1 MLIFGG
7 FNLEN
12 NVLII
17 KILGKFEISKNNKI
31 LETTNHT
38 TNLLNLLKYFLVN
51 EGKYKSVDM
60 VIEDL
65 YKDKTY
71 EDTKNAVQNMIYR
84 VRKYLKNND
93 IFDEDSIKF
102 IYSNESYKL
111 ITKNVYIDFKDFEEK
126 IKEAEEVKKD
136 ISQKIKK
143 YESAVSMYKGEI
155 LPELLYEDWII
166 PTRNYL
172 SRLFIESVNFLLDYY
187 KKNNMIEKGLGLSEK
202 SINIENYEEE
212 FHIKYMDFLI
222 EKNKIKE
229 AKKHYEYI
237 TTLLYN
243 QFGIRPNE
251 EMQKIYNKIKDN
263 TNSVSVEKNNKIKY
277 LWEESKDKGGFFCTY
292 EEFYP
297 IYILEKRRRERDG
310 GELNPVYVCFDNKK
324 EKDFSDDISSRIKKI
339 FVNSLRKGD
348 VICNMDK
355 NRILLLLPNLE
366 LEKVKFVINRVKNR
380 INSYKEFKKIEILID
395 EDVKVERKISLN

>member
-1 MLIFGG
+1 M
-7 FNLEN
+7 
-12 NVLII
+12 II

-84 VRKYLKNND
+84 LRKYLKNND
-93 IFDEDSIKF
+93 IFYEDSIKF

-143 YESAVSMYKGEI
+143 YEEAVSMYKGEI

-380 INSYKEFKKIEILID
+380 INSYKEFKNIDILID

>member
-84 VRKYLKNND
+84 LRKYLKNND
-93 IFDEDSIKF
+93 IFYEDSIKF

-111 ITKNVYIDFKDFEEK
+111 ITKDVYIDFKDFEEK

-143 YESAVSMYKGEI
+143 YEEAVSMYKGEI

-324 EKDFSDDISSRIKKI
+324 EKDFSDEISSRIKKI
-339 FVNSLRKGD
+339 FINSLRKGD

-380 INSYKEFKKIEILID
+380 INSYKEFKNIDILID
-395 EDVKVERKISLN
+395 EHVKVERKISLN

>member
-84 VRKYLKNND
+84 LRKYLKNND
-93 IFDEDSIKF
+93 IFYEDSIKF

-143 YESAVSMYKGEI
+143 YEEAVSMYKGEI

-187 KKNNMIEKGLGLSEK
+187 KENNMIEKGLRLSEK

-263 TNSVSVEKNNKIKY
+263 TNSVSVEKTNKIKY

-324 EKDFSDDISSRIKKI
+324 EKDFSDEISSRIKKI
-339 FVNSLRKGD
+339 FINSLRKGD

-380 INSYKEFKKIEILID
+380 INSYKEFKNIDILID
-395 EDVKVERKISLN
+395 EHVKVERKISLN